1 MKNRLKRPSFD
12 PNVLPE
18 NDYSHYHDYHL
29 VGIRTP
35 PTLLS
40 LITPP
45 IAVTRSRSRALLVLW
60 SCQCLWG
67 WFCLIFNAN
76 NHYSII
82 FHFQVILSFVIQM
95 NSVPLPLFG
104 LRIFIPAFKAKPGWR
119 TWVSWRAA
127 PWMQATARLS
137 PRFATNTSPCYL
149 SSGHGRSI
157 ALVIIMIIAIL
168 WLLIGQWPMVTN
180 ILWSWG
186 DRWPWCWWW
195 SIYNGVC
202 LCVTFFSYFCFKIIF
217 WTYSID
223 FFVWNF
229 VVEIF

>member
-67 WFCLIFNAN
+67 CFCLIFNAN
-76 NHYSII
+76 NHYFIF
-82 FHFQVILSFVIQM
+82 FHFQVLELSFY
-95 NSVPLPLFG
+95 P
-104 LRIFIPAFKAKPGWR
+104 
-119 TWVSWRAA
+119 
-127 PWMQATARLS
+127 
-137 PRFATNTSPCYL
+137 L
-149 SSGHGRSI
+149 SSKWTVFPSPY
-157 ALVIIMIIAIL
+157 LVSESSFLPSKQNQDGAPELVDEQLRECKQLRDCHQDSPPTPRRAI
-168 WLLIGQWPMVTN
+168 
-180 ILWSWG
+180 
-186 DRWPWCWWW
+186 
-195 SIYNGVC
+195 
-202 LCVTFFSYFCFKIIF
+202 
-217 WTYSID
+217 
-223 FFVWNF
+223 
-229 VVEIF
+229 

>member
-95 NSVPLPLFG
+95 NSIPLPLIWSQNLHSCLQSSHQQNQDG
-104 LRIFIPAFKAKPGWR
+104 APELVDEQLRECKQLRDCHQDSPPTPR
-119 TWVSWRAA
+119 RA
-127 PWMQATARLS
+127 
-137 PRFATNTSPCYL
+137 
-149 SSGHGRSI
+149 I
-157 ALVIIMIIAIL
+157 
-168 WLLIGQWPMVTN
+168 
-180 ILWSWG
+180 
-186 DRWPWCWWW
+186 
-195 SIYNGVC
+195 
-202 LCVTFFSYFCFKIIF
+202 
-217 WTYSID
+217 
-223 FFVWNF
+223 
-229 VVEIF
+229 